1 MYRERILI
9 LVTFP
14 PLLLNIQT
22 IIPFKIK
29 HPHKITLINIQTRS
43 WKNIMQ
49 EIYWAKNVFICDYS
63 PLLISLLC
71 GAQFL
76 SLLVPTVKKPP
87 LAVRLRQPVICALR
101 GKTTCHKLTDQGGR
115 ESRYPKEN
123 VNEGKNCTNW
133 KDSLFFPKEGCT
145 HFTYY

>member
-1 MYRERILI
+1 
-9 LVTFP
+9 
-14 PLLLNIQT
+14 
-22 IIPFKIK
+22 
-29 HPHKITLINIQTRS
+29 
-43 WKNIMQ
+43 MQ

-123 VNEGKNCTNW
+123 VNEGKTVPIEKTVCFSQRKAAPISPTIRNPGSRHWDELLTM
-133 KDSLFFPKEGCT
+133 SR
-145 HFTYY
+145 Y